1 MVITFDSSNMAVIA
15 YEILKNRRFEEKK
28 LLVIMLP
35 TIEPSMIPPKVLPL
49 LIFVNVKSG
58 GCQVITIVR
67 LEVKTPST
75 SKNFRDSS

>member
-1 MVITFDSSNMAVIA
+1 MVITFDSSNVAVIA
-15 YEILKNRRFEEKK
+15 YEILKNRLYDDKK

-58 GCQVITIVR
+58 GCQVREEI
-67 LEVKTPST
+67 
-75 SKNFRDSS
+75 FH

>member
-1 MVITFDSSNMAVIA
+1 MGKVRLGMVR
-15 YEILKNRRFEEKK
+15 LG
-28 LLVIMLP
+28 
-35 TIEPSMIPPKVLPL
+35 KVSVGK